1 MKITALVLVFIGL
14 LSGQASANESMSNV
28 EVVQIGTYQAN
39 ASHFVWFSA
48 TPEECKAASPAN
60 PVMGFS
66 ETQPGGKAMLAVLMT
81 ALVNKR
87 KVDVQASGCSIF
99 EIYLK

>member
-1 MKITALVLVFIGL
+1 MKIRILTLVLIGL
-14 LSGQASANESMSNV
+14 FSGQASANESMSNV
-28 EVVQIGTYQAN
+28 DVVQIGTYQGNAN
-39 ASHFVWFSA
+39 HFVWFSA
-48 TPEECKAASPAN
+48 TPEECKAASPTN

-99 EIYLK
+99 EIYLR

>member
-1 MKITALVLVFIGL
+1 MGWVLLSLF
-14 LSGQASANESMSNV
+14 SGQAIANEWMNNV
-28 EVVQIGTYQAN
+28 EVLQIGTYQEQPD
-39 ASHFVWFSA
+39 HFVWFTA
-48 TPEECKAASPAN
+48 TPAECKASDPVR
-60 PVMGFS
+60 PVMRFT
-66 ETQPGGKAMLAVLMT
+66 ETQPGGKSMLAVLMT

>member
-1 MKITALVLVFIGL
+1 MKITTLAGL
-14 LSGQASANESMSNV
+14 DWLIERAASANESMSNV
-28 EVVQIGTYQAN
+28 DVVQIGTYQAN

-48 TPEECKAASPAN
+48 TPEECKAASPTN

-66 ETQPGGKAMLAVLMT
+66 KTQPGGKSMLAVLVT

-99 EIYLK
+99 